1 MKDGQK
7 PSFFPEKI
15 SGCNLHQPDTLAG
28 KVEGKVEG
36 LLSRID
42 LVGLGMRLE
51 SLPSAH
57 HPLGAVDFH
66 EQVNRTLRGPGRSDE
81 AGQS

>member
-1 MKDGQK
+1 MGVWTA
-7 PSFFPEKI
+7 
-15 SGCNLHQPDTLAG
+15 GCNLHQPGTLAG
-28 KVEGKVEG
+28 KVAGKVEG

-66 EQVNRTLRGPGRSDE
+66 EQHGERGWAE
-81 AGQS
+81 ARAL